1 MGFIWILLGV
11 IAAFVADYFV
21 AREFYKAAVMKGW
34 PQKKYFWLAFLLS
47 LAGWLL
53 IVALPDRGGPA
64 LTAFESDDLP
74 VL

>member
-1 MGFIWILLGV
+1 MDAIWVLLGV
-11 IAAFVADYFV
+11 IAALIADYFV

-34 PQKKYFWLAFLLS
+34 PQKKYFWFSFLLG

-53 IVALPDRGGPA
+53 VAALPDRGGPA

-74 VL
+74 SL